1 MMNTCDN
8 PDLPNYFDK
17 NFAEY
22 KKGFESKGK
31 NYSSHLPSHRSL
43 IFWGLCEYLV
53 NTFKLKVST
62 MYWEFWNQAN
72 PPIWDFHTHTRANK
86 FWNIELISGEV
97 WLGLEALH
105 KLTSVGSYSLH
116 ILMKD
121 FDQKTYVA
129 IYDQFKVIMILMVV
143 INPDNNAG
151 WSRRWLCVDS
161 GRVQQSSLHPWRLS
175 DPQWR
180 WKC

>member
-8 PDLPNYFDK
+8 HDLFNYFDK

-105 KLTSVGSYSLH
+105 KLTSVGSYRGQS
-116 ILMKD
+116 IL
-121 FDQKTYVA
+121 
-129 IYDQFKVIMILMVV
+129 IYRMWSCSCPKMLI
-143 INPDNNAG
+143 AG
-151 WSRRWLCVDS
+151 PHRIFWEYAS
-161 GRVQQSSLHPWRLS
+161 G
-175 DPQWR
+175 
-180 WKC
+180 

>member
-8 PDLPNYFDK
+8 PNLRNYFDK

-43 IFWGLCEYLV
+43 ICWGLCEYL
-53 NTFKLKVST
+53 TLSIMYCGLKI
-62 MYWEFWNQAN
+62 WEFWNQAN
-72 PPIWDFHTHTRANK
+72 HHNPPMWAFHKQILQH
-86 FWNIELISGEV
+86 IIDLILGEI
-97 WLGLEALH
+97 WLGLETLH

-116 ILMKD
+116 ILIKD

-129 IYDQFKVIMILMVV
+129 VYDQFKVIMML
-143 INPDNNAG
+143 
-151 WSRRWLCVDS
+151 RW
-161 GRVQQSSLHPWRLS
+161 WY
-175 DPQWR
+175 W
-180 WKC
+180 W